1 MVEAHI
7 VREGVFASSISSYD
21 RVHRQRSGTVPVTF
35 PPSKDI
41 MINMMPIRIG
51 VDEDVPKEYQ
61 QYLPLLHA
69 CPAWADPKSRDESHF
84 SFMRDGVERV
94 GYLTIHESRIEEDE
108 TSQRRGGLHT
118 ETPGCVGAGGEW
130 VPASAP
136 GALTVAWGG
145 GFAELDSSGDEGGD
159 TTYTYRGG
167 IYMASSVADSTRVW
181 NVKVDK
187 PQEVVGTL
195 GDLEHLRGRLGEGAT
210 LKAGELCWMTDATPH
225 ESLPLPKGTYRQY
238 FRLVTSDVN
247 VWYSKHSTP
256 NPLGIKPGKM
266 VKIVDGDKFAM
277 AAASSS
283 AVGVVSR
290 AMAAMESSRDQL
302 ICILEYTQL
311 HTALALTPPLELLVD
326 ERRLHLDHLPQPRD
340 RARPREQLGR
350 ACGRHALCALT
361 HAAASHIDI
370 AYPVSRAVGVS
381 PSTSISSVCS
391 AVDVRA

>member
-1 MVEAHI
+1 ME
-7 VREGVFASSISSYD
+7 
-21 RVHRQRSGTVPVTF
+21 
-35 PPSKDI
+35 
-41 MINMMPIRIG
+41 
-51 VDEDVPKEYQ
+51 
-61 QYLPLLHA
+61 
-69 CPAWADPKSRDESHF
+69 
-84 SFMRDGVERV
+84 
-94 GYLTIHESRIEEDE
+94 
-108 TSQRRGGLHT
+108 
-118 ETPGCVGAGGEW
+118 
-130 VPASAP
+130 
-136 GALTVAWGG
+136 G

-290 AMAAMESSRDQL
+290 AMAAMGL
-302 ICILEYTQL
+302 
-311 HTALALTPPLELLVD
+311 
-326 ERRLHLDHLPQPRD
+326 
-340 RARPREQLGR
+340 RA
-350 ACGRHALCALT
+350 
-361 HAAASHIDI
+361 IN
-370 AYPVSRAVGVS
+370 
-381 PSTSISSVCS
+381 
-391 AVDVRA
+391 